1 MESNSTFDSVSNP
14 LLYGGDADSFNVP
27 NLNNR
32 FMRGYKDGDAN
43 VQPWSN
49 ILKKKLI

>member
-1 MESNSTFDSVSNP
+1 MGSNSTFDSVSNP

-32 FMRGYKDGDAN
+32 FMRGYKDGDAT
-43 VQPWSN
+43 VQLRPN
-49 ILKKKLI
+49 ILKKRLI